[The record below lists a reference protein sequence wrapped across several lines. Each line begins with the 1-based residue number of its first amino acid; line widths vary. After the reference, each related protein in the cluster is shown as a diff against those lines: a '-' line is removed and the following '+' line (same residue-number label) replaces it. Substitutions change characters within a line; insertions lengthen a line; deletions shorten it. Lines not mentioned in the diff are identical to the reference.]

1 MADERDS
8 EASRDMIEMVETI
21 DDDLDELGVN
31 LVKISDGEL
40 ADKEYGIDGGSP
52 TIVYFEN
59 GIPSV
64 FDGTTLNCAKV

>member
-1 MADERDS
+1 LLSDEPEDNP
-8 EASRDMIEMVETI
+8 SRAMIEMLETI

-40 ADKEYGIDGGSP
+40 AEADYGIERAGSP
-52 TIVYFEN
+52 SIVYFEN

-64 FDGTTLNCAKV
+64 FDGK